1 MDESVLRQ
9 VMPFSLQLL
18 EEYWGGNKVLG
29 VKILSKV
36 LEKLRLQ
43 AQRTSQMVA
52 PDLLRVI
59 WTQLRASLAH
69 RELPVVAIL
78 IPSILLSHQLLQSSS
93 EAPSDIHVTFL
104 LELLSE
110 CERSSGSSF
119 RRVRDSRFLFTS

>member
-1 MDESVLRQ
+1 LRQ

-18 EEYWGGNKVLG
+18 EEYWEGNKVLG
-29 VKILSKV
+29 VKILSKA

-93 EAPSDIHVTFL
+93 EAPSDIHVSVL
-104 LELLSE
+104 LGALL
-110 CERSSGSSF
+110 
-119 RRVRDSRFLFTS
+119 DA